1 MARLTPKDA
10 AGLMDAYRKVHT
22 PPPTPEE
29 PKTDDPRPTEG
40 DGGDVGEPAKPSE
53 S

>member
-1 MARLTPKDA
+1 
-10 AGLMDAYRKVHT
+10 VHT

-29 PKTDDPRPTEG
+29 PKTDNPPAEG
-40 DGGDVGEPAKPSE
+40 GEGGGTDKPSE

>member
-29 PKTDDPRPTEG
+29 PKTDNLPAEG
-40 DGGDVGEPAKPSE
+40 GEGGGGTDKPSE

>member
-29 PKTDDPRPTEG
+29 QKTDNPPSG
-40 DGGDVGEPAKPSE
+40 DGQEGGGTDKPSE

>member
-22 PPPTPEE
+22 PPPTKEE
-29 PKTDDPRPTEG
+29 PKTDDPHPTGG
-40 DGGDVGEPAKPSE
+40 DGGEPTKPSE
-53 S
+53 